1 MTGVSVGESRIEGLG
16 VFATGPLS
24 EGDVV
29 LVIDTSRVV
38 DETRPLRPELGEHE
52 DHCTY
57 LQDGRVVLLGA
68 PERHLNHS
76 CDPNAYLRTVG
87 DELQVLARRSI
98 EVDEEIT
105 LDYLI
110 NTHGGTRWHCTCGAD
125 RCRGLLEAS
134 FLDLPLE
141 LQSEYVE
148 LLEPW
153 FVERHAEAVK
163 RLKERLGR
171 QITGGGDGR

>member
-1 MTGVSVGESRIEGLG
+1 MTGVAVGESRIEGVG
-16 VFATGPLS
+16 VFAARPFS

-29 LVIDTSRVV
+29 LVVDTSRVV
-38 DETRPLRPELGEHE
+38 DETHPLRPELGEQE

-76 CDPNAYLRTVG
+76 CDPNAYLRTEA
-87 DELQVLARRSI
+87 DELRVTARRSI

-110 NTHGGTRWHCTCGAD
+110 NTHGGSRWRCSCGAA

-134 FLDLPLE
+134 FFDLPLE
-141 LQSEYVE
+141 LQNEYVE

-153 FVERHAEAVK
+153 FVEEHADAVE
-163 RLKERLGR
+163 RLKDR
-171 QITGGGDGR
+171 TGDDHGP